1 VGSGRGARA
10 AARRSDDGSAPPSP
24 GPLPRSA
31 LRPRALDRAAG
42 AEAHGGG
49 AQAAIPSPR
58 EAVSALPSVPSD
70 AAALPGSRG
79 SLASSLDA
87 LDGDARRRRGFSGR
101 PLAKA
106 RAPAR
111 AARARAAWRSA
122 PARVQC
128 ARARAARR
136 CTAGRRAGRACVQSA
151 ALPLLALR
159 RAVAAA
165 ARRWW
170 PPS

>member
-1 VGSGRGARA
+1 VASGRAARGG
-10 AARRSDDGSAPPSP
+10 ARRSDDGGAPPSP
-24 GPLPRSA
+24 SALPRSA

-106 RAPAR
+106 RAPPRRKPAG
-111 AARARAAWRSA
+111 ARARRPCPCAVRASA
-122 PARVQC
+122 RGAQLHDRPAGGAGVH
-128 ARARAARR
+128 A
-136 CTAGRRAGRACVQSA
+136 AGR
-151 ALPLLALR
+151 P
-159 RAVAAA
+159 AAA
-165 ARRWW
+165 GAE
-170 PPS
+170 PG